1 MCHMTT
7 FFVKIVL
14 DLAQQLCFHTGVM
27 GNRVTL
33 EEISRMLGL
42 SRNTVSKAINGN
54 SSVNPETRKK
64 VLDLARELNY
74 KAFLI
79 NDQVN
84 GTDRIAIMVLSDRSR
99 QDTQWTSIL
108 FGIESIIRKKDAILQ
123 LKLISPHDL
132 LVKDIPV
139 EVRQK
144 SVSGVIL
151 VGIYD
156 REYVRAITD
165 CGMTIIS
172 IDSFTKSR
180 SESFYCDV
188 IMPESY
194 FPFYTLTKELISEGY
209 SRLGFVGDIN
219 LKASLNEC
227 WNGFRTALTDAS
239 LPLNENL
246 SIVQQHYA
254 ATESCAAF
262 VQPWTRQWF
271 NTLLPSLEEL
281 PEVFVCGEESVAV
294 NLTAA
299 LRETG
304 KHVQQDLVVTTVGR
318 IADVSI
324 VDPDSP
330 ILLVDTEEIGKR
342 AAETLFWRVG
352 NPGRPFG
359 VTYVPSFLKYVRQHT
374 TANGLA

>member
-1 MCHMTT
+1 MTT
-7 FFVKIVL
+7 KFVENEL
-14 DLAQQLCFHTGVM
+14 DLLQLLCFHTRSM
-27 GNRVTL
+27 STRVTM
-33 EEISRMLGL
+33 EELSRILGL

-54 SSVNPETRKK
+54 ASVNPETRKK

-84 GTDRIAIMVLSDRSR
+84 GTDRVAIMALSDRSR
-99 QDTQWTSIL
+99 QDNQWTSIL

-132 LVKDIPV
+132 LVQDIPV
-139 EVRQK
+139 EVRTK

-156 REYVRAITD
+156 KEYVHAIAN
-165 CGMTIIS
+165 CGMTVVS
-172 IDSFTKSR
+172 IDSFTKGR

-188 IMPESY
+188 IMPDSY
-194 FPFYTLTKELISEGY
+194 FPFYSLTKELITEGF

-227 WNGFRTALTDAS
+227 WNGFRTALTDDS
-239 LPLNENL
+239 LPLDENL
-246 SIVQQHYA
+246 SIIKQHYA

-271 NTLLPSLEEL
+271 STLLPSLQAL
-281 PEVFVCGEESVAV
+281 PEVFVCGEESIAT
-294 NLTAA
+294 NLAAA
-299 LRETG
+299 LKESG
-304 KHVQQDLVVTTVGR
+304 KHIPQDILVTTVGR
-318 IADVSI
+318 LADMSLI
-324 VDPDSP
+324 DPGAP
-330 ILLVDTEEIGKR
+330 ILLLDTEEIGKR

-352 NPGRPFG
+352 NPERPFG
-359 VTYVPSFLKYVRQHT
+359 VTYVPSFLRFTHQHSP
-374 TANGLA
+374 GESKK